1 MKMKLTKATLALLA
15 TTALA
20 TPAPAAVITWN
31 GSVNDLWSNA
41 SNWTTGLPTTT
52 SNVQI
57 TNSTNN
63 PVLMDIAVNLS
74 GGTGACGTTNGCLTV
89 GAGES
94 LVIQNTLT
102 MTTRPIILNGG
113 SITASGGGT
122 ISATTGTVT
131 GFGTFSA
138 PDPGSHTFTANGTA
152 GNPLILDGGNNY
164 SGTFASN
171 ATGGMQFNSGS
182 TFTGTFS
189 GTGGTFNVNGA
200 NLGAATL
207 TATNGI
213 WNVTA
218 DSALTGAVSFNQYN
232 TFFVGG
238 SNGAHT
244 LSVSGNLSTVSGGAD
259 PFNIGTGGTVNWTAA
274 GAGSMGGGG
283 TVRMTGGTLSSTGG
297 LFTVGDPLSGNG
309 TVTGNVALAAGNET
323 VAGGTLTVGN
333 GVTIGTSG
341 SGPGFAVGNGNTLD
355 LQGNITAWA
364 FNINPGAGG
373 NVNFD
378 GANITSASGT
388 KSINNSGLPFS
399 GTFTVTNP
407 STLTNIAF
415 STGTSAVLNVNAG
428 LTLGG
433 TSTVD
438 AANITVGANGGFS
451 TGTTNAV
458 TDRGSFTNG
467 ASSAANYSYNGT
479 SGLGPDLH
487 MLGGTMAT
495 PVTLSMGSTDLG
507 YIPAGF
513 NNNFALNS
521 LTVNANAYVQL
532 GSTLYLNGLFGTST
546 TMAGAGTLDL
556 DGFNAYLAGYGMLV
570 VGYFQDSNGDY
581 VNVVNSVAAVPE
593 PSTWAMMA
601 IGFVG
606 LGFSFRQRRRKVCF
620 A

>member
-1 MKMKLTKATLALLA
+1 LNVGNGTNGAVVLDINSGETLTMGAR
-15 TTALA
+15 
-20 TPAPAAVITWN
+20 PI
-31 GSVNDLWSNA
+31 
-41 SNWTTGLPTTT
+41 
-52 SNVQI
+52 
-57 TNSTNN
+57 
-63 PVLMDIAVNLS
+63 NLS
-74 GGTGACGTTNGCLTV
+74 GGVINGPGVISGTGAV
-89 GAGES
+89 S
-94 LVIQNTLT
+94 
-102 MTTRPIILNGG
+102 
-113 SITASGGGT
+113 
-122 ISATTGTVT
+122 
-131 GFGTFSA
+131 GFGTLDA
-138 PDPGSHTFTANGTA
+138 AYAGSHTFTASGTA
-152 GNPLILDGGNNY
+152 GNPLSLDGNNNY
-164 SGTFASN
+164 SGTFNSN
-171 ATGGMQFNSGS
+171 ATGGMQLNAGS
-182 TFTGTFS
+182 TFTGTFG
-189 GTGGTFNVNGA
+189 GTGGTFNLAGA

-238 SNGAHT
+238 ANGAHT

-259 PFNIGTGGTVNWTAA
+259 PFNIGTGGTVNWNGA

-309 TVTGNVALAAGNET
+309 TVTGNVALNAGSEF

-333 GVTIGTSG
+333 GVTIGSSS
-341 SGPGFAVGNGNTLD
+341 SGPGFGVGNGNTLD
-355 LQGNITAWA
+355 LQGNITAYA
-364 FNINPGAGG
+364 FNVNPGTGG

-378 GANITSASGT
+378 AANITSASGT
-388 KSINNSGLPFS
+388 KSINNSGITTT

-415 STGTSAVLNVNAG
+415 STGSAAVLNVNAG
-428 LTLGG
+428 LTLAG

-438 AANITVGANGGFS
+438 AANITVGANGGFNI
-451 TGTTNAV
+451 GTTNQI

-467 ASSAANYSYNGT
+467 ATMASNFSYNGT
-479 SGLGPDLH
+479 SGLGPDLK
-487 MLGGTMAT
+487 MTGGTMAT

-556 DGFNAYLAGYGMLV
+556 DGFNGYLANYGMLV

-581 VNVVNSVAAVPE
+581 VNIVNSGVSAVPE

-601 IGFVG
+601 MGFLG
-606 LGFSFRQRRRKVCF
+606 LGFAFRHRRRKVCF